1 MVADVF
7 SRTAVRL
14 ALGFAVL
21 IAATVIAVVAI
32 IFWQLS
38 SELEQRVRLR
48 VLENLD
54 ALSSLDTHEGFSEL
68 AEIVSAL

>member
-21 IAATVIAVVAI
+21 IAATVIAVFAI
-32 IFWQLS
+32 IYWQL
-38 SELEQRVRLR
+38 SELEQRF
-48 VLENLD
+48 
-54 ALSSLDTHEGFSEL
+54 ASACSESRCV
-68 AEIVSAL
+68 ECHRFT